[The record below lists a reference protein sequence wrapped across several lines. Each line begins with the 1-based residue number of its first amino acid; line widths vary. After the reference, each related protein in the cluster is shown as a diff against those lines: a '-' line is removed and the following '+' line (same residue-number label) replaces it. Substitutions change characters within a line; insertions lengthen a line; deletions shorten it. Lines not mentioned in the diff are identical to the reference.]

1 MNGLVETVTLSIYR
15 SARNRYRSTAM
26 LTVELANRAPASHGR
41 ARLASDIAVDRPRPR
56 ARRAAARGAREET
69 PR

>member
-15 SARNRYRSTAM
+15 SAWNPYRSTAM
-26 LTVELANRAPASHGR
+26 LTVEPEDRAPASRGR
-41 ARLASDIAVDRPRPR
+41 ARLASGIAVDRPRPG